1 MEIGIFGGSFNPVHC
16 GHIALAR
23 QLLAAVGLDEVWFMV
38 SPQNPLKA
46 PAGLLPDGVRF
57 RLVRQALAGE
67 PRLVASDYEFGL
79 PRPSYTWTTLC
90 SLSRDY
96 PAHRFSLVI
105 GGDNWQL
112 FPRWYRAA
120 DILRHYRVV
129 VYPRGESG
137 VFPGGK
143 TAGHSGGGVFP
154 GGKTAGHSGGGVFPG
169 GKSAGHSGGG
179 VTFVEAELLNVS
191 STLVRQRVAQGLS
204 VAGLVPKQIEA
215 AVVSLYAHGAASGGV

>member
-23 QLLAAVGLDEVWFMV
+23 QLLASVGLDEVWFMV

-154 GGKTAGHSGGGVFPG
+154 GGK
-169 GKSAGHSGGG
+169 SAGHSGGG

>member
-57 RLVRQALAGE
+57 SLVRQALAGE

-137 VFPGGK
+137 
-143 TAGHSGGGVFP
+143 AFP